1 MHLIKNMTFV
11 FQNTLA
17 VVISVAE
24 GLGRKLFYVSLSGY
38 DVNSSMFISLFIVNY
53 IFLLQ
58 MTK

>member
-17 VVISVAE
+17 VISVSE

-38 DVNSSMFISLFIVNY
+38 DVFSSMFISLFIVND